1 MRRALLA
8 AFALTAALGSLLAHA
23 SVDWL
28 ELYNTHTHETLKVTF
43 RDRSGFVPQ
52 ALAQL
57 EMILGDH
64 RSGEHHAMDPQLYV
78 LLVDLAAAAGVE
90 PRYEIISG
98 YRSSETNETLRSNG
112 GGQAKNSQHIQGKA
126 IDVRL
131 KGVSSKRLRD
141 LAMQLK
147 RGGVG
152 YYEKSDFVHVDT
164 ARVRYW
170 EGRSETVVPDDA
182 KVEQHVFL
190 ARSGADVVDH
200 EGSTVIGLPVAHDA
214 NVKRAA
220 AEVPGDDVAR

>member
-1 MRRALLA
+1 MSVRFPYRRALLA
-8 AFALTAALGSLLAHA
+8 SLAAIVAFGALASS

-28 ELYNTHTHETLKVTF
+28 ELHNTHTNETLRVTF
-43 RDRSGFVPQ
+43 RNADGFIPE

-57 EMILGDH
+57 DQILGDH

-98 YRSSETNETLRSNG
+98 FRSSETNEKLRSNG

-131 KGVSSKRLRD
+131 KGVTTERLRD
-141 LAMQLK
+141 LAMGLK

-152 YYEKSDFVHVDT
+152 YYQKSDFVHVDT

-170 EGRSETVVPDDA
+170 EG
-182 KVEQHVFL
+182 
-190 ARSGADVVDH
+190 
-200 EGSTVIGLPVAHDA
+200 
-214 NVKRAA
+214 
-220 AEVPGDDVAR
+220 